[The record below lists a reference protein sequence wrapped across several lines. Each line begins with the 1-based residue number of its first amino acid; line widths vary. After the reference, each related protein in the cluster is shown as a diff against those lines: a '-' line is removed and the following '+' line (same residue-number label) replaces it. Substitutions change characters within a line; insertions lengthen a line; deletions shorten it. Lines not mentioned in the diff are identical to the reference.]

1 MLLQVF
7 FVHIICCYYD
17 VFLLISFLTL
27 YFYSFKICQAIT
39 VIVCQVQFHP
49 RNDRVFLVCPMRHAA
64 VLVDTDGDHKVVP
77 LDEEV
82 SSYVVRSMLNIYL
95 IELLN
100 FCSSISVK
108 SVIIIIF
115 IMKQENMQNNF
126 FCG

>member
-7 FVHIICCYYD
+7 FVYIICYYD
-17 VFLLISFLTL
+17 VFLLISYLTL

-82 SSYVVRSMLNIYL
+82 SSYVIISVSNTYL

-100 FCSSISVK
+100 LRSSISMK
-108 SVIIIIF
+108 SVIYSL
-115 IMKQENMQNNF
+115 
-126 FCG
+126 